1 MIKKNITIFLK
12 NNDIINLTD
21 IISYN
26 MYFKAN
32 ELTITNKN
40 YTINTYKIS
49 EISQVIVSIVIDK
62 VVIKNDMIIF

>member
-32 ELTITNKN
+32 EMTITNKN

-62 VVIKNDMIIF
+62 VVVKNDMIIF

>member
-1 MIKKNITIFLK
+1 MIKKNIMIFLK
-12 NNDIINLTD
+12 NNDIVDLTD

-26 MYFKAN
+26 MYFKTN

-49 EISQVIVSIVIDK
+49 EISQVIISIVIDK
-62 VVIKNDMIIF
+62 VVIKNDTIIF

>member
-1 MIKKNITIFLK
+1 MIKKNIMIFLK

-32 ELTITNKN
+32 EMTITNKN

-49 EISQVIVSIVIDK
+49 EISQVIISIVIDK

>member
-32 ELTITNKN
+32 ELAITNKD
-40 YTINTYKIS
+40 YKINTYKIS
-49 EISQVIVSIVIDK
+49 EISQVIISIVIDK
-62 VVIKNDMIIF
+62 IVVKNDMIIF

>member
-1 MIKKNITIFLK
+1 MIKKNIMIFLK
-12 NNDIINLTD
+12 NNDIVDLTD

-49 EISQVIVSIVIDK
+49 EISQVIISIVIDK
-62 VVIKNDMIIF
+62 VVVKNDMIIF

>member
-62 VVIKNDMIIF
+62 VVIKNDTIIF

>member
-12 NNDIINLTD
+12 NNDIIDLTD

-62 VVIKNDMIIF
+62 VVIKNDTIIF

>member
-1 MIKKNITIFLK
+1 MIKKNIMIFLK
-12 NNDIINLTD
+12 NNDIVDLTD
-21 IISYN
+21 IINYN

-32 ELTITNKN
+32 EMTITNKD
-40 YTINTYKIS
+40 YKINTYKIS

>member
-12 NNDIINLTD
+12 NNDIVDLTD

-62 VVIKNDMIIF
+62 VVIKNDTIIF

>member
-40 YTINTYKIS
+40 YTINTYKIN
-49 EISQVIVSIVIDK
+49 EISQVIISIVIDK
-62 VVIKNDMIIF
+62 IVVKNDMIIF

>member
-32 ELTITNKN
+32 EMTITNKN

>member
-32 ELTITNKN
+32 EMTITNKD
-40 YTINTYKIS
+40 YKINTYKIN
-49 EISQVIVSIVIDK
+49 EISQVIISIVIDK
-62 VVIKNDMIIF
+62 IVVKNDMIIF

>member
-1 MIKKNITIFLK
+1 MIKKNIMIFLK
-12 NNDIINLTD
+12 NSDIVDLTD

-49 EISQVIVSIVIDK
+49 EISQVIISIVINK
-62 VVIKNDMIIF
+62 VVIKNDTIIF

>member
-1 MIKKNITIFLK
+1 MIKKNIMIFLK
-12 NNDIINLTD
+12 NNDIVDLTD
-21 IISYN
+21 IINYN

>member
-62 VVIKNDMIIF
+62 IVVKNDMIIF